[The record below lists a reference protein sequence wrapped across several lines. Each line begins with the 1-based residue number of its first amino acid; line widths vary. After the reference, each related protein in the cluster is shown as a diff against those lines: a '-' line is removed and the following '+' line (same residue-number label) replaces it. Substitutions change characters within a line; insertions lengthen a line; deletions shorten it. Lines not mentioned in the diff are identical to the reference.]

1 MVDGGVRFRV
11 VAPAGARV
19 SLVLESEGSRVVPMV
34 PPMPG
39 EAGRHTC
46 FVPGLRAGALYRYRI
61 DDGSPLPDPAS
72 RFQPDGPHGPSE
84 VIDPTTYLWRDADHR
99 GVSLRG
105 QVVYE
110 LHIGTFTR
118 EGTFAAAARELGALA
133 EMGIT
138 LIELMPLADF
148 PGDFGWGYDG
158 VDLFAPPHVYGR
170 PDALR
175 AFVDEAHR
183 VGLGVILDVVYNHL
197 GPDGAFVPVFYESF
211 FSKVQND
218 WGQCIN
224 FDGEGSQPVREL
236 YLENAAYW
244 IREYHLDGLRLDATQ
259 DIHDTSDPHILR
271 EIVRVARQAAGPR
284 EIVVIAEN
292 EPQQTSLVR
301 GSEDG
306 GACDALWNDDF
317 HHSAMAAATGHTEAY
332 YSDTAGTPQELISS
346 IKWGYLY
353 QGQYYSW
360 QKKPRGQPGL
370 DLEALHF
377 VFFLQ
382 NHDQVANSARGRR
395 LHALTSPGRARALKA
410 LLLLAPG
417 TPMLFQG
424 EEFDSPTP
432 FYFFADHNTEL
443 AELVRKG
450 RVDFLSQFPSSRGRG
465 VQGIL
470 ADPGARATFEACKLD
485 GSLRSP
491 RSEAYRLTRALLH
504 LRKTDP
510 VFRAQDATRVHGAVL
525 GDEAFVLRYLGQGG
539 DDRLVLVN
547 LGRDLPLHRAPE
559 PLLAPPRGK
568 RWRIVLSTED
578 PELGGSGLPP
588 LDAYE
593 HWRLHGHSTT
603 VLGPEDKP

>member
-1 MVDGGVRFRV
+1 M
-11 VAPAGARV
+11 
-19 SLVLESEGSRVVPMV
+19 
-34 PPMPG
+34 
-39 EAGRHTC
+39 
-46 FVPGLRAGALYRYRI
+46 
-61 DDGSPLPDPAS
+61 
-72 RFQPDGPHGPSE
+72 
-84 VIDPTTYLWRDADHR
+84 
-99 GVSLRG
+99 
-105 QVVYE
+105 
-110 LHIGTFTR
+110 
-118 EGTFAAAARELGALA
+118 
-133 EMGIT
+133 
-138 LIELMPLADF
+138 
-148 PGDFGWGYDG
+148 
-158 VDLFAPPHVYGR
+158 
-170 PDALR
+170 
-175 AFVDEAHR
+175 
-183 VGLGVILDVVYNHL
+183 
-197 GPDGAFVPVFYESF
+197 
-211 FSKVQND
+211 
-218 WGQCIN
+218 
-224 FDGEGSQPVREL
+224 
-236 YLENAAYW
+236 
-244 IREYHLDGLRLDATQ
+244 
-259 DIHDTSDPHILR
+259 
-271 EIVRVARQAAGPR
+271 
-284 EIVVIAEN
+284 
-292 EPQQTSLVR
+292 R

-360 QKKPRGQPGL
+360 QKKLRGEPGL
-370 DLEALHF
+370 DLEAAHF

-395 LHALTSPGRARALKA
+395 LHTLTSPGRARALKA

-432 FYFFADHNTEL
+432 FYFFADHNKEL

-450 RVDFLSQFPSSRGRG
+450 RVDFLSQFPSARGRG
-465 VQGIL
+465 VKRLL

-504 LRKTDP
+504 LRRTDS

-525 GDEAFVLRYLGQGG
+525 GGEAFVLRYLGQGG

-547 LGRDLPLHRAPE
+547 LGRDLPLHRSPE

-568 RWRIVLSTED
+568 EWRVVLSTED
-578 PELGGSGLPP
+578 PEFGGSGLPP

-593 HWRLHGHSTT
+593 HLRLHGHSTT